1 MTIYI
6 LICVQDLS
14 CNNTC
19 YVLFAYPT
27 LNHPLSLVTVRERNI
42 FYSFEMQYKACSQL
56 KKEMRTKMFHFGWV
70 AFYVLGSST
79 LNDTN

>member
-1 MTIYI
+1 M
-6 LICVQDLS
+6 QDLS

-19 YVLFAYPT
+19 YVFAYPT
-27 LNHPLSLVTVRERNI
+27 LNHPLSLVTVREKNI
-42 FYSFEMQYKACSQL
+42 FYSFEMQSKACSQFI
-56 KKEMRTKMFHFGWV
+56 KEMPTQMLHFGWV